1 MTPPLLHPP
10 GNNHHHWH
18 PPARQ
23 VMELAKL
30 LQIWVVVGSAHR
42 LTGPSA
48 KPHNSLYVINPHGT
62 CARRLGALGPAQP
75 DCWVG
80 KVSYLPISYTVMS
93 LPTPQSGCAGLVAVH
108 LLGAHGA
115 TR

>member
-30 LQIWVVVGSAHR
+30 LQIWVNLVVGSVVH
-42 LTGPSA
+42 
-48 KPHNSLYVINPHGT
+48 
-62 CARRLGALGPAQP
+62 AR
-75 DCWVG
+75 
-80 KVSYLPISYTVMS
+80 
-93 LPTPQSGCAGLVAVH
+93 AGRRAGRH
-108 LLGAHGA
+108 
-115 TR
+115 